1 MIYAMIIAACVTGIL
16 IVGQPRS
23 FGAVYWNRLMLMI
36 VFWTFIVAFLDY
48 VFEYRIWEIF

>member
-1 MIYAMIIAACVTGIL
+1 MIYAMVIAACVTGIL